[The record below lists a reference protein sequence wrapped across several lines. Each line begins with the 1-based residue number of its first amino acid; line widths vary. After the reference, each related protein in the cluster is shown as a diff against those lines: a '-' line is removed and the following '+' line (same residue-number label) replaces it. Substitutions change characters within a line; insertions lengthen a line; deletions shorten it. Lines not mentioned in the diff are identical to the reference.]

1 MKLRGPSRF
10 GFTLVEL
17 LVVIAIIGVLVA
29 LLLPA
34 IQQAREAARRA
45 QCSNHLKQWGLAT
58 LNYESARRRFGP
70 GIVDNDQDYRD
81 GQHSGLVYLL
91 PYVEENGLY
100 QQYDLEADWKSPG
113 NLRVAAVRIE
123 TLLCP
128 SNASAVVDDGGV
140 PGAPTDYAFSK
151 GDLAFL
157 CEDAVGRGIYDVN
170 SRTAIRAIK
179 DGTSHTL
186 AMGEAVSDPN
196 WVTIP
201 P

>member
-1 MKLRGPSRF
+1 MRPRIHSRT

-45 QCSNHLKQWGLAT
+45 QCVNQLKQWGLAT
-58 LNYESARRRFGP
+58 LNYESAQRRCSP

-91 PYVEENGLY
+91 PYVEENALY
-100 QQYDLEADWKSPG
+100 EQYDFEVDWKSPV
-113 NLRVAAVRIE
+113 NLAVASVRVE
-123 TLLCP
+123 SLLCP

-140 PGAPTDYAFSK
+140 PGARHR
-151 GDLAFL
+151 L
-157 CEDAVGRGIYDVN
+157 CVVQRQPGLLV
-170 SRTAIRAIK
+170 
-179 DGTSHTL
+179 
-186 AMGEAVSDPN
+186 
-196 WVTIP
+196 
-201 P
+201 